1 MSFREVLDSLDFEY
15 LKASVYSA
23 TDLDVRRVLAKS
35 RCSADDFTVLVSP
48 AAAAHLERMAVLS
61 QKITRLRFGR
71 VMKLYAPLYV
81 SNECINACRYCGFN
95 VNNQLERVTLTR
107 EQVLQEADAIHRQG
121 FRHLLLVS
129 GEAPGKVTTD
139 YLVNIV
145 KELAEKLA
153 GISIEIYPMDTPD
166 YQRLGV
172 AGVTGIAIYQETY
185 DRALYATLHKGP
197 KADFDY
203 RLGAIERAG
212 QAGFRDLGIAALM
225 GLTDFRLD
233 MTCVALHASY
243 LMKHYWKSQISISF
257 PRIRAAAGAY
267 MPPHLVSDRELAQIV
282 FALRIVLSDA
292 DLVLSTRE
300 RPEFRDGMADVG
312 ITRMSAGSKTNPGGY
327 SLDEDSL
334 EQFAVADNR
343 TPAEVSAMLE
353 SKNLEPV
360 WKDFD
365 RSFLFE
371 KAHSV

>member
-1 MSFREVLDSLDFEY
+1 MSFREVLASVDVEHI
-15 LKASVYSA
+15 KAAVYSA
-23 TDLDVRRVLAKS
+23 TDQDVRRVLAKS
-35 RCSADDFTVLVSP
+35 HCCVDDFPVLISP
-48 AAAAHLERMAVLS
+48 AAAAHLEHMAVLS

-81 SNECINACRYCGFN
+81 SNECVNACVYCGFN
-95 VNNQLERVTLTR
+95 VRNRLERVTLTR
-107 EQVLQEADAIHRQG
+107 EQVLQEAEAIHRQG

-129 GEAPGKVTTD
+129 GEAPGKVTAD
-139 YLVNIV
+139 YLVDIV
-145 KELAEKLA
+145 QELAKNFA
-153 GISIEIYPMDTPD
+153 GISIEMYPMDTPD
-166 YQRLGV
+166 YQRLGA

-203 RLGAIERAG
+203 RLDAIERAG
-212 QAGFRDLGIAALM
+212 QAGFRDMGIAALM
-225 GLTDFRLD
+225 GLADFRVD
-233 MTCVALHASY
+233 MTCVTLHAAY
-243 LMKHYWKSQISISF
+243 LMKQYWKSQISISF

-267 MPPHLVSDRELAQIV
+267 MPPYLVSDRELAQTV
-282 FALRIVLSDA
+282 FALRIVLPDA

-300 RPEFRDGMADVG
+300 RAAFRDGTAEVG

-334 EQFAVADNR
+334 EQFQVADNR
-343 TPAEVSAMLE
+343 TPAEVTAMLE

-365 RSFLFE
+365 RFFLFE
-371 KAHSV
+371 K